1 MFGVRQMSQSLLND
15 TQSDW
20 YTGFYWAHTWTS
32 PSDLQSY
39 QKTVSWLNLALQ
51 ALVSDKNLSKKSDGK
66 DEWKELHLKGT
77 PSEMGK

>member
-66 DEWKELHLKGT
+66 ELHLKGT